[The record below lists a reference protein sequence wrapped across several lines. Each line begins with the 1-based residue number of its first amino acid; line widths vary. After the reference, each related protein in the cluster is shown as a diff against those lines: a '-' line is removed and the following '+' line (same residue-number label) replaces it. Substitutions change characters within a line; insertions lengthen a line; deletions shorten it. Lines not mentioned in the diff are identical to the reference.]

1 MTSVALPCPGSC
13 GWVRFPLGC
22 WASDSMRYGRRR
34 RRCRVRRQQGRAG
47 DHAIMGFDLS
57 PRVPQ
62 WIIFAF
68 MVHCTNTILDAV
80 LLQCLMVRPAPVT
93 VGVRRLCLSFL
104 GLSYLTGS
112 LVAQLMHR
120 TGQLRG
126 GTAEDAPRAAQQ
138 HARDM
143 MHGNVP
149 GGVPA
154 NVSLNV

>member
-1 MTSVALPCPGSC
+1 
-13 GWVRFPLGC
+13 
-22 WASDSMRYGRRR
+22 
-34 RRCRVRRQQGRAG
+34 
-47 DHAIMGFDLS
+47 
-57 PRVPQ
+57 
-62 WIIFAF
+62 
-68 MVHCTNTILDAV
+68 MVHCTNTNLDAV
-80 LLQCLMVRPAPVT
+80 LLQCLMVRLAPVT

-104 GLSYLTGS
+104 ELSHLTGS
-112 LVAQLMHR
+112 FVAQLMHR